1 VQDDGTGRLGL
12 DGGDPEIILKQVQH
26 MVQDDMGCQFRV
38 ASHFRHCWARPG
50 VSWGQIRLTSNLFG
64 GYLGTILYMH
74 QSRLILT
81 EPTFA
86 DEAAVLAFRERFT
99 GHNSAGEIPGGAG
112 LQTAESYSEWLSTVR
127 QYGSAKTVP
136 LGRVQASTY
145 LAKPQEN
152 GKVIGIIQI
161 RHALTPHLL
170 QVGGHIG
177 YSVSPDE
184 RRRGYGTQM
193 LQLAP

>member
-1 VQDDGTGRLGL
+1 
-12 DGGDPEIILKQVQH
+12 
-26 MVQDDMGCQFRV
+26 
-38 ASHFRHCWARPG
+38 
-50 VSWGQIRLTSNLFG
+50 
-64 GYLGTILYMH
+64 MH

-184 RRRGYGTQM
+184 RRKGYGTQM
-193 LQLAP
+193 LQLALEKCREIGLTRVLVTCDKANIASAAVIQTNGGILENEIAFDGVPKQRYWIAL